1 LIKYP
6 KFSSSG
12 EFTDKMKF
20 KYLLWILFITN
31 LGGISFSQQKVE
43 SNTRVI
49 DRLIDDGILEVM
61 NKLIPLG
68 NDKLFKIN
76 YDKQNP
82 EAEYVARK
90 MQSGLQG
97 FKVLLGAFNDSA
109 DYVIELSGESIN
121 VKYSGGDAD
130 NILGTKRVERQVTVK
145 FVSSIKQDNISVKID
160 EVIFSKTENSLFNE
174 DMLSSV
180 EDSPADFARG
190 ILPEEPSAEKV
201 LLPAIMIGISAA
213 AIILF
218 FTIRSK

>member
-12 EFTDKMKF
+12 EFTDRMKF
-20 KYLLWILFITN
+20 KYLLWILFFTN
-31 LGGISFSQQKVE
+31 IGGISFSQQNVE
-43 SNTRVI
+43 SNTRII
-49 DRLIDDGILEVM
+49 DRLIDDGILEVK
-61 NKLIPLG
+61 NKLIPIG
-68 NDKLFKIN
+68 NDKLFTID

-82 EAEYVARK
+82 EAEYIARK

-109 DYVIELSGESIN
+109 DYGIELSGELIK
-121 VKYSGGDAD
+121 VKYSGAEAE
-130 NILGTKRVERQVTVK
+130 NILGTKRVKRQVTVK
-145 FVSSIKQDNISVKID
+145 FVSSIRQDTMSVKTD
-160 EVIFSKTENSLFNE
+160 EVIFSKTESSIFDE
-174 DMLSSV
+174 DMLRSV
-180 EDSPADFARG
+180 EDSPADFSRG